1 MKHTPSYWRLDL
13 GKTSNDIWHDGE
25 LIALIFKGEDIGNAD
40 ANARLMASAPE
51 MLKALQF
58 ALERL
63 DAAERELRYDHKT
76 FDANS
81 HDLAIDMAR
90 AAITKATGEQ
100 S

>member
-25 LIALIFKGEDIGNAD
+25 LIALIFKGEDIETAD

-63 DAAERELRYDHKT
+63 EEVRLEQRYDHKT
-76 FDANS
+76 FDWDGN
-81 HDLAIDMAR
+81 DIAIDMAR
-90 AAITKATGEQ
+90 AAIAKATGEQ